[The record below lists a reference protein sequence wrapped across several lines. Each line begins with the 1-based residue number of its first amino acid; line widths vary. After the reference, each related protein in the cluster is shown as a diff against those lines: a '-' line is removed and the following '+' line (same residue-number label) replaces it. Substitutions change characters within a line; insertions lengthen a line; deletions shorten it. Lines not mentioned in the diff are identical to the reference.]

1 MPDCDAGNFGRG
13 CGEVIGG
20 AEDVV
25 VAAVAAGDDVQSQM
39 ILSGKR
45 NKD

>member
-25 VAAVAAGDDVQSQM
+25 VAAGDDVQSRM